1 MPTILWKRLIRVLLR
16 CAVVYKAVQSQ
27 VVLTFQSVDKSL
39 TDNSSNGIDQRF
51 YLEFAFFFVILN
63 LAYLESVKRLTNAYS
78 LLRGVNV
85 TNFLSFNTWIF
96 PELINGVSTN
106 SNYDYTFNSCHSLAD
121 YQDFFYPVS
130 SKVKQKR
137 RETLHQA
144 GN

>member
-1 MPTILWKRLIRVLLR
+1 MKSYIATIQVMGLISAFIWSLLF
-16 CAVVYKAVQSQ
+16 S
-27 VVLTFQSVDKSL
+27 
-39 TDNSSNGIDQRF
+39 
-51 YLEFAFFFVILN
+51 FVILN

-96 PELINGVSTN
+96 PELINSVSTN

-137 RETLHQA
+137 RESLHQA